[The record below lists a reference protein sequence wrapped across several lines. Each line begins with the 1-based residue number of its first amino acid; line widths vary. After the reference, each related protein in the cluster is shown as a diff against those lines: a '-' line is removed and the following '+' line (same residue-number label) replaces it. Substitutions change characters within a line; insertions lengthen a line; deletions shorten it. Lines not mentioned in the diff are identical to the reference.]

1 MQPQGSRTTSPAAAR
16 ALEKPPKPPH
26 LHRWG
31 VQSTKATGGTAD
43 TRDTARSP
51 WASAGSIGAAP
62 ASRWCPRF
70 EGGTLPTSHEPPA
83 KQDVR
88 AAAAA
93 GRGPVGR
100 WEGSKSKGGALKTSS
115 PPPSPRSR
123 GRGFWGAPASPEHGR
138 RKRNNGMGGERG
150 AEGGKIAPYSTFIK
164 EASSRPK
171 NLMSYFSKKNSCCG
185 TLRPSIFWPGL
196 HVVDIG

>member
-62 ASRWCPRF
+62 TSRWCPRF

-100 WEGSKSKGGALKTSS
+100 WEGSKSKGGGIKNQQPPTLTSQPGS
-115 PPPSPRSR
+115 GVLGGSSLARAREEEEEQRDGGRKRSR
-123 GRGFWGAPASPEHGR
+123 GRKNSPLFHFHQGS
-138 RKRNNGMGGERG
+138 
-150 AEGGKIAPYSTFIK
+150 IQP
-164 EASSRPK
+164 
-171 NLMSYFSKKNSCCG
+171 SKKFNV
-185 TLRPSIFWPGL
+185 IF
-196 HVVDIG
+196 